1 MNGTQIKC
9 FLVMTVLAI
18 IGFGPLSL
26 TCLIGLYVVL
36 ARPRWFQT
44 VTRKLY
50 RNLSSDATD
59 PPDGFSG
66 TMVTRLKCTLC
77 LLLLLV
83 LDIAPVP
90 VTGFIGLYVIALR
103 PSWFKQLVER
113 IYWDLR

>member
-1 MNGTQIKC
+1 MNGMQIKC

-36 ARPRWFQT
+36 ARPRWFQA
-44 VTRKLY
+44 VTTKLY
-50 RNLSSDATD
+50 QNLAGDARD
-59 PPDGFSG
+59 PPERFSG
-66 TMVTRLKCTLC
+66 TAITRLKCILC
-77 LLLLLV
+77 LLVLLV

-103 PSWFKQLVER
+103 PAWFKHLVER
-113 IYWDLR
+113 IYWDL

>member
-1 MNGTQIKC
+1 MNGTQIKS

-50 RNLSSDATD
+50 GNLSDDAAD
-59 PPDGFSG
+59 PPDRFSG
-66 TMVTRLKCTLC
+66 TTVTRLKCILC
-77 LLLLLV
+77 LLVLLV

-90 VTGFIGLYVIALR
+90 VTGSIGLYVIALR
-103 PSWFKQLVER
+103 PAWFQQVVER